1 MTLRQRRWLAGAL
14 GTGLTTLLLLL
25 AGLDNLYR
33 PERREAMTARAVELY
48 EPAPPAPPPA
58 RPRDSRR
65 GGSTGRTLTLDSARA
80 PVALD
85 MMQLDVTLPVAAVG
99 ALNLGGLG
107 DGLGTGAGDG
117 TGDGSGVGL
126 GLVALSAL
134 DQVPT
139 VVSAPVFVDPK
150 EAAARGIEEF
160 ELLFHI
166 MIDEEGRTYPLAL
179 VQNPFPPLTQQFM
192 DYASKVRFT
201 PPTRLG
207 IPVRTEYLWPVKI
220 TR

>member
-1 MTLRQRRWLAGAL
+1 MTARQRRWLAGAL
-14 GTGLTTLLLLL
+14 GTGLVTLLLLL

-33 PERREAMTARAVELY
+33 PEPPEAMTARAVELY
-48 EPAPPAPPPA
+48 EPPPPAPPPA
-58 RPRDSRR
+58 RPRDSRS
-65 GGSTGRTLTLDSARA
+65 GGSTGRTLTFDSARA

-85 MMQLDVTLPVAAVG
+85 MMQLDVTLPVAAVD

-107 DGLGTGAGDG
+107 DGLGIGAGDG

-139 VVSAPVFVDPK
+139 VVSAPVFVDPQ
-150 EAAARGIEEF
+150 EAAARGITEF